1 MRLNKIALASLT
13 LISSLVGASA
23 SASTCSLLSA
33 NESCSFASDSTGG
46 TAVYS
51 NPDNFATVGSGV
63 INPFLGT
70 QNNGIE
76 TGVNTDQASP
86 ALLPLDDK
94 RDNANTFTTTLQLNQ
109 LQVNTFN
116 GTTYYS
122 FLLDANEPSNTPDK
136 LLSIDRLAIF
146 GETGST
152 PSAPLDLN
160 KNNITSLA
168 DVDAFPNLQ
177 NVYRLGTDNE
187 LVLDATLDPGSGR
200 GYDMRLDVPTASFSG
215 LAADSR
221 IVFAVQYG
229 ADDGVVAGTAAGDG
243 FEEWAAVTSISA
255 VPEPE
260 TYALMLAGFG
270 ALGFVA
276 RRRRPQA

>member
-1 MRLNKIALASLT
+1 MRFHNLAFAAAALFAPA
-13 LISSLVGASA
+13 IASA
-23 SASTCSLLSA
+23 GTCSLLAA
-33 NESCSFASDSTGG
+33 NESCSFASDSSGG
-46 TAVYS
+46 TAVYA
-51 NPDNFATVGSGV
+51 NPANFADVGSGV
-63 INPFLGT
+63 IMPFLGT
-70 QNNGIE
+70 QANGIE
-76 TGVNTDQASP
+76 TGVNTDEASP

-94 RDNANTFTTTLQLNQ
+94 RDNANTFTTTLQLSQ
-109 LQVNTFN
+109 LQSTLIN

-146 GETGST
+146 GQTGAT
-152 PSAPLDLN
+152 PGAAIDLT

-177 NVYRLGTDNE
+177 VVYRLGTDNE

-200 GYDMRLDVPTASFSG
+200 GYDMRLDVPTASFAG
-215 LAADSR
+215 LTSDSR
-221 IVFAVQYG
+221 IVFAVQFG
-229 ADDGVVAGTAAGDG
+229 GDDAVVAGSAAGDG
-243 FEEWAAVTSISA
+243 FEEWAAVTGVAA

-260 TYALMLAGFG
+260 TYALMLAGFS

-276 RRRRPQA
+276 RRRRPRA